1 MIRINLLAARK
12 RAPEPS
18 LFTTQKVPLLCSLVL
33 VLTALGLGWRYWS
46 VRQQSAL
53 LDQEIQRAQQEAQS
67 LRTVLEQVK
76 QFETRRTQLQQRVA
90 LIEELRDGQGGPVHL
105 LDEVSRAVPDRLWLT
120 EMKQD
125 ADGLR
130 IDGRTTSLTA
140 LSDFVGNL
148 EASGYFARPVEI
160 IDSQAEA
167 SAQAAQ
173 AGLDVVKFTVRVQF
187 VLPGA
192 KPKPAPQPGA

>member
-160 IDSQAEA
+160 VDSQAEA

-192 KPKPAPQPGA
+192 KPKPAAQPGA

>member
-76 QFETRRTQLQQRVA
+76 QFEARRTQLQQRVA

-192 KPKPAPQPGA
+192 KPKPAAQPGA